1 MRSSRP
7 SPLPSRQ
14 LLRLPLLGAA
24 VTVVTVVLLDG
35 ATAAWAD
42 LRALPDTSTATP
54 ADALAD
60 VAVVLALAAWGWLV
74 VGAAVTIVETGCRRP
89 GRALAPRLAPAAWR
103 RLVLSAVGIGVLS
116 APAAVAQA
124 SPGDPPRIVVAA
136 AQRDPGR
143 SPAASV
149 AEAIRGLPLPDRPY
163 GRRAA
168 VPAEPAEP
176 AGGQDERPGSVRR
189 VIVRSGDSLW
199 TIAERQL
206 GPDATA
212 LAVSTEWRRWYAANR
227 ARIGPDPNL
236 IIPGMVLHAP
246 ETKAAS

>member
-1 MRSSRP
+1 MRSSR
-7 SPLPSRQ
+7 SRPLPSRQ
-14 LLRLPLLGAA
+14 VLRLPLLGAA

-35 ATAAWAD
+35 ATAAWAE
-42 LRALPDTSTATP
+42 LRALPGTSTATP

-89 GRALAPRLAPAAWR
+89 GRTLARWIAPAAWR

-163 GRRAA
+163 GRLTA
-168 VPAEPAEP
+168 VPTEPADDRD
-176 AGGQDERPGSVRR
+176 QRPDTMRR
-189 VIVRSGDSLW
+189 VVVRPGDSLW
-199 TIAERQL
+199 AIAARHL
-206 GPDATA
+206 GPEATA
-212 LAVSTEWRRWYAANR
+212 QAVSTEWRRWYAANR
-227 ARIGPDPNL
+227 ACIGPDPHL